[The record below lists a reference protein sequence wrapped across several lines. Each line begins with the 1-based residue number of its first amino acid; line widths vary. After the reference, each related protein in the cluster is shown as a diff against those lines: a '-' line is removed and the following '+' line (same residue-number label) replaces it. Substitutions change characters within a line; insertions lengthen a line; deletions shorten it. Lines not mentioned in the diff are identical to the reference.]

1 MKVDVYKRLDGG
13 NLHSYLAVP
22 SGQIIPEE
30 ATNTDWEIDRR
41 NVDLEPGHTPQSS
54 LKPDDALQQ
63 IDEKGYAITHLG
75 DRSS

>member
-1 MKVDVYKRLDGG
+1 MKVDVYKRLESQ

-22 SGQIIPEE
+22 TGRIIPEE
-30 ATNTDWEIDRR
+30 ATNTDWSIDKR
-41 NVDLEPGHTPQSS
+41 NVDLEPGRTPQSS

-75 DRSS
+75 DWT